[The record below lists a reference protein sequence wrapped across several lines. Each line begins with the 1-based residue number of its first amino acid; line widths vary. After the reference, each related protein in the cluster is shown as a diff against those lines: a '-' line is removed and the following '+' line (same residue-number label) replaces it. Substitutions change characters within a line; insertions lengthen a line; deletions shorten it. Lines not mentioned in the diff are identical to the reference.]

1 MIIEHAKII
10 ENEEQRNGRNKD
22 RLINH
27 HYINSGKYKR
37 KFDQISDVPQL
48 SRLLYQIAK
57 KALNHRSGTKYEDMY
72 WIDLDTLDVV
82 AKETDSTLEKSIVY
96 SVSTEQKIKKYDNLL
111 TIHTHPDSF
120 PPSIDDLNSNFLNGY
135 VAGIVL
141 CHNGKVYLYSA
152 NEEISKKYYELVVE
166 NYIKSGY
173 NEDRAQILA
182 LLELQ
187 KNFDVDFKEVIVE

>member
-1 MIIEHAKII
+1 M
-10 ENEEQRNGRNKD
+10 
-22 RLINH
+22 
-27 HYINSGKYKR
+27 
-37 KFDQISDVPQL
+37 
-48 SRLLYQIAK
+48 
-57 KALNHRSGTKYEDMY
+57 
-72 WIDLDTLDVV
+72 
-82 AKETDSTLEKSIVY
+82 
-96 SVSTEQKIKKYDNLL
+96 
-111 TIHTHPDSF
+111 
-120 PPSIDDLNSNFLNGY
+120 NGY

>member
-22 RLINH
+22 TLINH

-120 PPSIDDLNSNFLNGY
+120 PL
-135 VAGIVL
+135 VL
-141 CHNGKVYLYSA
+141 M
-152 NEEISKKYYELVVE
+152 I
-166 NYIKSGY
+166 
-173 NEDRAQILA
+173 
-182 LLELQ
+182 
-187 KNFDVDFKEVIVE
+187 